1 MAPDC
6 DHLLGWLARS
16 AIYSEHHIVL
26 FHDNASGDVQQNVG
40 QLLAQLQASEHDKF
54 SAHLYRSRREFRSA
68 CDHAGK
74 SGKQIERCVISTFRV
89 AESMGFK
96 GEFRQW
102 QRLLR
107 IDDWAFKPHLLLS
120 SGGSSEARQSSHPS
134 SPTLRG

>member
-1 MAPDC
+1 MHRETLIAK
-6 DHLLGWLARS
+6 
-16 AIYSEHHIVL
+16 ISEIQRT
-26 FHDNASGDVQQNVG
+26 AE
-40 QLLAQLQASEHDKF
+40 QLLVQLQASEYDAF
-54 SAHLYRSRREFRSA
+54 AAHLYRARREYRST
-68 CDHAGK
+68 CDSSGK
-74 SGKQIERCVISTFRV
+74 SGKPIERCLISTYKV

-134 SPTLRG
+134 PQAPTLRGRFRLWCSTV